1 MHVGHKIGKRRSLKT
16 ELMCPL
22 VHVLQNACAQGGI
35 WTTSSSAYASRQT
48 SHSIGVS
55 SVRSDWSC
63 SSTTPPS
70 IFGGWG
76 GDSPGLGWR
85 AIAVSK
91 CGEDPEAE
99 LDAAGI
105 KLAIQGE
112 VWEFGKV
119 GSDVPDPMLRSMT
132 RETSSWFVCEDASRF
147 PS

>member
-1 MHVGHKIGKRRSLKT
+1 
-16 ELMCPL
+16 
-22 VHVLQNACAQGGI
+22 
-35 WTTSSSAYASRQT
+35 
-48 SHSIGVS
+48 
-55 SVRSDWSC
+55 
-63 SSTTPPS
+63 
-70 IFGGWG
+70 
-76 GDSPGLGWR
+76 
-85 AIAVSK
+85 VSK

-132 RETSSWFVCEDASRF
+132 REISSWFVCEDASRF